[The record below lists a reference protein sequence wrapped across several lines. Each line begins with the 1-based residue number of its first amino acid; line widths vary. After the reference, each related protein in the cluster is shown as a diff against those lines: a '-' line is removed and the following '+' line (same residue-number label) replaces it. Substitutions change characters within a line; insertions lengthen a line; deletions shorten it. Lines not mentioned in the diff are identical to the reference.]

1 MKLKKNN
8 SNKKNF
14 HFFHWT
20 FFLVFFLSKSARLS
34 VHSFIILILFI
45 ISISFFFRKRIFS
58 KVFFS
63 LPSQRKIFIHSQTK
77 VNCQYSLS
85 YLRRKKKR
93 KKFLVYITEF
103 PVIHVHIIFPLFFMF
118 FFYLCKNTIYFRTSG
133 FQQFIE
139 IICYPDK
146 NVIYFKND
154 CYLAV
159 IIYIDIKHVC

>member
-20 FFLVFFLSKSARLS
+20 CFLVFFSIKETQC
-34 VHSFIILILFI
+34 SFFYNFDIVYYIYFV
-45 ISISFFFRKRIFS
+45 FFFRKRSFS

-77 VNCQYSLS
+77 VNCWYSLS
-85 YLRRKKKR
+85 YLRRKKKTR

-118 FFYLCKNTIYFRTSG
+118 VLFMYLFSHIRISAIYRNNLHTKTKMLYISRMTVTL
-133 FQQFIE
+133 QSLFIL
-139 IICYPDK
+139 I
-146 NVIYFKND
+146 
-154 CYLAV
+154 
-159 IIYIDIKHVC
+159 